1 MSALDVVSLRD
12 LMVEYSGYPTDFLEA
27 EIQGVSAAIQNLT
40 EAGATDPV
48 VKATVMLSESG
59 FASVRDAVVTGEFKD
74 ESLTGRSISVLNLSG
89 YVTRHRRQTE
99 GLLWERFLVGICG

>member
-1 MSALDVVSLRD
+1 MS
-12 LMVEYSGYPTDFLEA
+12 E
-27 EIQGVSAAIQNLT
+27 AIQNIT

-74 ESLTGRSISVLNLSG
+74 ESITGKHISSLPLTVCVMRE
-89 YVTRHRRQTE
+89 RRQTE
-99 GLLWERFLVGICG
+99 GLLWQRLLIAIR